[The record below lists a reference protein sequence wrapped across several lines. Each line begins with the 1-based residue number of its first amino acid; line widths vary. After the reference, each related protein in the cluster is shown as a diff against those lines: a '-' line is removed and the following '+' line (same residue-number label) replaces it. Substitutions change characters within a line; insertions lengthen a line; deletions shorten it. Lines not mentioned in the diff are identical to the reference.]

1 MPDLPTTPHHENA
14 LQHLPD
20 HPTGPP
26 RLGNPIST
34 PTPPKGN
41 GTDAGLPPKLCGPAG
56 QTSSLTNSD
65 DPPTK
70 IHRISSHTNQGEP
83 HSRGGNTQDMLMPS
97 QSTTTP

>member
-20 HPTGPP
+20 HPASETQSTLLRHPSRP
-26 RLGNPIST
+26 RHRRGA
-34 PTPPKGN
+34 PTQALRTCWPDLKPHQLRG
-41 GTDAGLPPKLCGPAG
+41 
-56 QTSSLTNSD
+56 
-65 DPPTK
+65 PPTK